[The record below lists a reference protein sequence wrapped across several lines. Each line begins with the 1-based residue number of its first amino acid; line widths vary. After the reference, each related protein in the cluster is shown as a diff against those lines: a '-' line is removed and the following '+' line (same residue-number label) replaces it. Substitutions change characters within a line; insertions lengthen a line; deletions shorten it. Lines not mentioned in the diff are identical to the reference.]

1 MMKDFEDFFPN
12 GVKTE
17 EDCIAAIKN
26 SVFAL
31 EFVPDE
37 LKTERVCQEAINN
50 ISAIGGDE
58 IEILYLIPY
67 PDLIYKNLDMLSN
80 SFDPEEI
87 LLRLNPDV
95 IDDRIIDWGIEK
107 DGRCIRFAPKERQ
120 TEERLERA
128 IDNSGLH
135 IFGYTNVKKDILA
148 KPGIIEKGIIHD
160 SMSFRYIQKK
170 LISPE
175 NCLLQDKLYPYFFD
189 NRPDLLPERVKQG
202 VNVYTLSKTLEE
214 LTKKAYS
221 FEEIINL
228 YNGKRITKDREIF
241 IFNPKTQQITQM
253 VMQPQIDN
261 PPKKKF
267 KM

>member
-1 MMKDFEDFFPN
+1 MMEDFEDFFPN

-58 IEILYLIPY
+58 IEVLYLIPY
-67 PDLIYKNLDMLSN
+67 PDLIYKNLNALSN

-120 TEERLERA
+120 AEERLERA

-135 IFGYTNVKKDILA
+135 IFGYTNVKKDILV

-160 SMSFRYIQKK
+160 DMSFSYIPKE

-189 NRPDLLPERVKQG
+189 NRPDLLPERVK
-202 VNVYTLSKTLEE
+202 
-214 LTKKAYS
+214 
-221 FEEIINL
+221 
-228 YNGKRITKDREIF
+228 
-241 IFNPKTQQITQM
+241 
-253 VMQPQIDN
+253 
-261 PPKKKF
+261 
-267 KM
+267 